1 MTTKKQTKRY
11 LIPAARRAEICRKT
25 GPLEIRFTTSR
36 GAETYGWNICTLR
49 IDGRRVASCKG
60 GGYDMRGTCLADWI
74 KKQFPDELRRLSPA
88 EYYGLSFWDPRAKKR
103 RKHFRPGYIVGLDGG
118 CGWNSMERI
127 LNAFGFRM
135 VWRGESAKS
144 DWYTLEAL

>member
-11 LIPAARRAEICRKT
+11 LISAARRAEICRET
-25 GPLEIRFTTSR
+25 GSLEIRYTISR
-36 GAETYGWNICTLR
+36 GADTYGWNICTLR

-60 GGYDMRGTCLADWI
+60 GGYDMRGTCLAGWI

-88 EYYGLSFWDPRAKKR
+88 EFYGLSFWDQRAKKF
-103 RKHFRPGYIVGLDGG
+103 RKHWRPGYIVGLNGG

-127 LNAFGFRM
+127 LNAFGLRL
-135 VWRGESAKS
+135 VWRGESAKC

>member
-1 MTTKKQTKRY
+1 MTTKKQMKRY
-11 LIPAARRAEICRKT
+11 VIPAARRTEICQ
-25 GPLEIRFTTSR
+25 GAGAIEIRYTTSR
-36 GAETYGWNICTLR
+36 GAETYGWDICTLR

-74 KKQFPDELRRLSPA
+74 KKQFPNELRRLSPA
-88 EYYGLSFWDPRAKKR
+88 NYYGLSFRDPRAKTH
-103 RKHFRPGYIVGLDGG
+103 RKHWRPGYVVGLDGG

-127 LNAFGFRM
+127 LNAFGFHL

-144 DWYTLEAL
+144 DWYTLKAL

>member
-11 LIPAARRAEICRKT
+11 LIQAARRAEICRKT

-36 GAETYGWNICTLR
+36 GEETYGWNICTLR
-49 IDGRRVASCKG
+49 IDGRQVASCKG
-60 GGYDMRGTCLADWI
+60 GGYDMRGTCLAGWI
-74 KKQFPDELRRLSPA
+74 EKQFPNELRRLSPA
-88 EYYGLSFWDPRAKKR
+88 NYYGLQFWDPRAKKF
-103 RKHFRPGYIVGLDGG
+103 RKHWRPGYVVGLDGC
-118 CGWNSMERI
+118 CGWSSMERI
-127 LNAFGFRM
+127 LNAFGFFL